1 MVGLTTDGKND
12 TLLAPKTRNKKK
24 GIDTM
29 RSEKS
34 YKVDTEKKIIYCF
47 RGVKQSARDEKDI
60 EMYIKCGY
68 EIKWVKAPLTV
79 AKMRRE
85 LKALAPAETYEAFEK
100 AYKEKAP
107 EGNTDFNETGFSK
120 ACKIYNT
127 WRRAYNKKLK
137 EEKAKTEE

>member
-1 MVGLTTDGKND
+1 MAYLVGLTTDGKND

-29 RSEKS
+29 RSGKS
-34 YKVDTEKKIIYCF
+34 YKVDTEKKIIYC
-47 RGVKQSARDEKDI
+47 
-60 EMYIKCGY
+60 
-68 EIKWVKAPLTV
+68 L
-79 AKMRRE
+79 E

-100 AYKEKAP
+100 AYNEKAP
-107 EGNTDFNETGFSK
+107 EGNTDFSETGFSK